1 MGLSKNF
8 LWGGAT
14 AANQAEG
21 GVLAGGRGLSN
32 IDMMPCGPDR
42 KKVAAGT
49 MKMFEWKDQYYYPAK
64 EAIDMYHHY
73 MEDIKLFAEMGFK
86 VYRMSLSW
94 SRIFPNGDDL
104 EANEEG
110 LMFYE
115 LIFKELH
122 KFGIEPLV
130 TIAHFDVPLNL
141 IKKYGA
147 WRNRALIELYSR
159 YAETVLKR
167 YKGLVKY
174 WLTINEI
181 NILLHQPFV
190 GAGLVF
196 EEDENQEEVKYQ
208 AAHHQLV
215 ASAIATKHAHEIDP
229 ENQVGCMLAGG
240 NNYPYTCR
248 PEDYQE
254 AINRDREGYFFIDVQ
269 ARGKYPNYALK
280 KFKRENLTIEMNE
293 EDLEILA
300 SAPVDFISF
309 SYYSSRTVSAHP
321 EDYEQTTGNIFGTIK
336 NPNLPSTEWGWQID
350 PLGLRNSLNQLYDR
364 YQKPLFI
371 VENGLGAVD
380 VPDEIGFV
388 DDEYRID
395 YLRQHIQAFKAAV
408 EIDGIELLGYTTWGC
423 IDLIAASTGQM
434 SKRYGFIYVDQNDD
448 GGGTLKRSKKKSFYW
463 YKNVIKSNGK
473 DLKSDSLPILNQLKI
488 N

>member
-1 MGLSKNF
+1 MSLPKNF

-21 GVLAGGRGLSN
+21 SVLEDNRGLSN
-32 IDMMPCGPDR
+32 IDMLPLGADR
-42 KKVAAGT
+42 KAVGLGEL
-49 MKMFEWKDQYYYPAK
+49 KMLAWDDEHYYPAQK
-64 EAIDMYHHY
+64 AIDMYQRY
-73 MEDIKLFAEMGFK
+73 LDDIQLFAEMGFK

-94 SRIFPNGDDL
+94 TRIFPNGDDAEPN
-104 EANEEG
+104 EAG
-110 LMFYE
+110 LLFYE
-115 LIFKELH
+115 NIFKELRKH
-122 KFGIEPLV
+122 QIEPLV
-130 TIAHFDVPLNL
+130 TIAHFDVPLAL

-147 WRNRALIELYSR
+147 WRDRQMIEAYVN
-159 YAETVLKR
+159 YAQTVLTR

-190 GAGLVF
+190 GGGLVF
-196 EEDENQEEVKYQ
+196 ETGENQEEIKYQ

-215 ASAIATKHAHEIDP
+215 ASALVTKKAHEIDS
-229 ENQVGCMLAGG
+229 ENLVGCMLAGG

-280 KFKRENLTIEMNE
+280 RFERLGLKIEMAP
-293 EDLEILA
+293 EDSKILA
-300 SAPVDFISF
+300 SAPVDFVSF
-309 SYYSSRTVSAHP
+309 SYYSSRTVSAHE
-321 EDYEQTTGNIFGTIK
+321 EDYEQTTGNIYGTIK
-336 NPNLPSTEWGWQID
+336 NPHLTNTEWGWQID

-380 VPDEIGFV
+380 TPNADGFV
-388 DDEYRID
+388 EDDYRID
-395 YLRQHIQAFKAAV
+395 YLRQHIQAFTDAV
-408 EIDGIELLGYTTWGC
+408 TIDGIELIGYTTWGC

-434 SKRYGFIYVDQNDD
+434 SKRYGFIYVDCDNQGN
-448 GGGTLKRSKKKSFYW
+448 GSFARSRKKSFYW
-463 YKNVIKSNGK
+463 YKQVIETNGENLATIEMAAPSSVKS
-473 DLKSDSLPILNQLKI
+473 
-488 N
+488 